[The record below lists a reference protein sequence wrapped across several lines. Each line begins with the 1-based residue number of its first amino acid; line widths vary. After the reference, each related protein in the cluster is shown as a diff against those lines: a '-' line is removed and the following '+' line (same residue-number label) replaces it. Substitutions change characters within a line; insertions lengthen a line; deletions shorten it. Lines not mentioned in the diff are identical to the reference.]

1 MLCKELVGHASL
13 AITQRYLTAFARSK
27 ALSTP
32 PQPSGPWGIV
42 GPDRLK
48 TFMPDARD
56 DQVEFDNGIVG
67 RLGRR
72 SSDPDQTFAI
82 GPTGHFFQCPVHAAD
97 VIFNIICR
105 KTFNNKCRWP
115 PVRTARDS
123 RSSGTG
129 SSLQHAETLEGG
141 DRPEPPQSTPSW
153 SLSFA
158 FGTALPAPFRSLPD
172 RGPNGS
178 AGWIPV
184 LLRNRRQR
192 RGWAASGH

>member
-1 MLCKELVGHASL
+1 MPTNRHVMLCKELVGHASL

-32 PQPSGPWGIV
+32 PQPSGPWGIG

-82 GPTGHFFQCPVHAAD
+82 GPTRRTDGGREPIGAQAKEVA
-97 VIFNIICR
+97 
-105 KTFNNKCRWP
+105 KTA
-115 PVRTARDS
+115 RTAVALRTKSAAEPVSPDQGVVLSSS
-123 RSSGTG
+123 RMVAGGTTHPVI
-129 SSLQHAETLEGG
+129 SREG
-141 DRPEPPQSTPSW
+141 
-153 SLSFA
+153 LSFSS
-158 FGTALPAPFRSLPD
+158 FGVTNFGSQYFSKSSISLYGFLPHLFFRSIKN
-172 RGPNGS
+172 GP
-178 AGWIPV
+178 
-184 LLRNRRQR
+184 
-192 RGWAASGH
+192 